1 MVVSLFENVDG
12 AGSQGVSQL
21 VQRGLVQNL
30 PQKLAEVIVV
40 VQDAKGTLL
49 AYPVVSKGPN
59 LCVQKSITRPFM
71 Y

>member
-12 AGSQGVSQL
+12 AGSKGVSQL

-40 VQDAKGTLL
+40 VQDAKGALL

-59 LCVQKSITRPFM
+59 LQCGYFILHPLL
-71 Y
+71 